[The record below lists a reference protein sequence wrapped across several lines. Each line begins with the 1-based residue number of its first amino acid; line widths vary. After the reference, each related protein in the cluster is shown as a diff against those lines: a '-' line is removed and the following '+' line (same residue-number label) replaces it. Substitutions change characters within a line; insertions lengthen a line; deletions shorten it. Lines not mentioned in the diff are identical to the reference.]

1 VVAPLTK
8 THGTRPVLAP
18 QKPALMN
25 NTHDQTGSGVAAGF
39 NVALPKI
46 KRPSSSAG
54 VGKYKG
60 KNRRARGTGGTGGT
74 GETSKHMPSQPTNA
88 KHKRERKLWGR
99 YGLDEESYTLLFEK
113 QNCVCPIC
121 KEPLEKHG
129 DSTVINY
136 ERVSGYKELTPSLK
150 RTHVRALLCRP
161 CDTGVRMFRGSE
173 DALIGA
179 VVFLR
184 TH

>member
-1 VVAPLTK
+1 
-8 THGTRPVLAP
+8 
-18 QKPALMN
+18 MN
-25 NTHDQTGSGVAAGF
+25 NTHDQTGSGAAAGF

-46 KRPSSSAG
+46 KRTNASTRG
-54 VGKYKG
+54 GKHKG
-60 KNRRARGTGGTGGT
+60 KNRRARTRSTGD
-74 GETSKHMPSQPTNA
+74 TSKMGTPQPTNN
-88 KHKRERKLWGR
+88 RQRKLWSR

-113 QNCVCPIC
+113 QNYVCPIC

-129 DSTVINY
+129 DSTVVNY
-136 ERVSGYKELTPSLK
+136 QRVPDYVKLSPRAK
-150 RTHVRALLCRP
+150 RTHVRALLCRQ
-161 CDTGVRMFRGSE
+161 CDAGVRMFRGSE

>member
-1 VVAPLTK
+1 MVAPLTK

-18 QKPALMN
+18 QNPATMN
-25 NTHDQTGSGVAAGF
+25 NTHDQTGSAVVAGF

-46 KRPSSSAG
+46 KRGNSSTR
-54 VGKYKG
+54 VGKK
-60 KNRRARGTGGTGGT
+60 KHRRARTRSTGATT
-74 GETSKHMPSQPTNA
+74 KHMLSQPTNA

-136 ERVSGYKELTPSLK
+136 ERVSGYKDLAPSLK